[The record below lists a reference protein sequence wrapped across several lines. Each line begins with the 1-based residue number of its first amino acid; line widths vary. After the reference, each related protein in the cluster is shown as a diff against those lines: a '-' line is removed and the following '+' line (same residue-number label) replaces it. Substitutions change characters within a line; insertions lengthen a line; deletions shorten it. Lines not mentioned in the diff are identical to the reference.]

1 MGRLSIADNK
11 SIVDKI
17 LGDVSIGPCDMP
29 DLEQE
34 RKLKHIRE
42 LMDKS
47 NIPPRFK
54 DATFEL
60 IHANGISQDM
70 KQAYLTA
77 FTYAGNWKVNKQK
90 GIGMLF
96 IGRVGRMKTTLA
108 VAVANAV
115 MKQGSSAYFT
125 PMAELLDDLLSCSGA
140 DKMQLMDKLYNTQL
154 LILDDLGTEY
164 PNDWVINKVDAV
176 ITHRY
181 NYRKPIIITSNLSVG
196 GIRSRYQERI
206 FDRLKSSS
214 VLVVDSGGDSLR
226 KRGAT

>member
-1 MGRLSIADNK
+1 MSIANNK

-17 LGDVSIGPCDMP
+17 LEDVTIGPCDMP
-29 DLEQE
+29 DPSEE
-34 RKLKHIRE
+34 RRLKHIRE
-42 LMDKS
+42 LINKS
-47 NIPPRFK
+47 NIPPRF
-54 DATFEL
+54 DRATFEL
-60 IHANGISQDM
+60 INCQTIPQDV

-77 FTYAGNWKVNKQK
+77 KIYADNWKENKEK

-96 IGRVGRMKTTLA
+96 VGRVGRMKTTLA
-108 VAVANAV
+108 IAVANAV
-115 MKQGSSAYFT
+115 MRKGSSAYFT

-140 DKMQLMDKLYNTQL
+140 DKMQLMDKLYGTQL

-164 PNDWVINKVDAV
+164 PNDWVTNKVDAV

-181 NYRKPIIITSNLSVG
+181 NYRKPTIITSNLSVG

-214 VLVVDSGGDSLR
+214 VLVVDSGANSLR
-226 KRGAT
+226 GTVDG